1 MTTTHSSDPSLPC
14 DKCGKRHSRTDEAAT
29 GGSRRTTSFI
39 VRAPLLISALA
50 ITAVT
55 TTTHGSIPTVDA
67 AVYFPSLQGN
77 YAAASGEHG
86 MIRHLQEDAH
96 SDTDHDHFH
105 EEEDGHF
112 EEEAVDEDHS
122 DYDHGEEEEDDHS
135 DHNHGEEEEDD
146 HSGLDHGEE
155 EVNVN
160 SFTSANENSAQESD
174 SLPWGQVIGATLLVN
189 LASLSGCL
197 IVVMAS
203 IHRGMIKLRAS
214 RDDAR
219 RARRISGVALAPNT
233 TLHGQGTFFD
243 ICIPAFAVGALVAT
257 AVFLI
262 FPEALH
268 LIEG

>member
-14 DKCGKRHSRTDEAAT
+14 DKCGKRHSRTDEAT

-39 VRAPLLISALA
+39 FRVPIIISALA
-50 ITAVT
+50 IASVT

-67 AVYFPSLQGN
+67 AVYFPSLHRGN

-96 SDTDHDHFH
+96 SDTDQDHFH

-122 DYDHGEEEEDDHS
+122 DHDHGEEEEDDHSDYDHGEEEEDDHS
-135 DHNHGEEEEDD
+135 GH
-146 HSGLDHGEE
+146 DHGE

-160 SFTSANENSAQESD
+160 SSTSANENSAQESD

-203 IHRGMIKLRAS
+203 IHRGIIKLRAS
-214 RDDAR
+214 RDD
-219 RARRISGVALAPNT
+219 ARRISGVALAPNT